1 MKHCVVI
8 PHFNHADQ
16 LSEFLPKL
24 MSSGVPVIVVDDG
37 SDIGQR
43 EKLRAL
49 LATYPDASLHFTERN
64 EGKGAA
70 FFKGVDIAGAL
81 GFTHVVQID
90 ADGQHDAKQ
99 LVEFIGQSCAYP
111 RALICGAPIFDDDAP
126 RARVYGRRVTDFF
139 VMLETLSLAIR
150 DSLCG
155 YRVYPLDALGEL
167 RSRYSFAEG
176 MGIDTDLIVKFSWEG
191 VPIRFLD
198 TRIVYGEG
206 GVSHFRYFGDNLRLV
221 RLHVRLL
228 WGAFFR
234 IPRFLFGRRRL
245 KPSIDHRRGS
255 TGA

>member
-1 MKHCVVI
+1 MNHCIVI
-8 PHFNHADQ
+8 PHFNHANQ

-37 SDIGQR
+37 SDTVQLD
-43 EKLRAL
+43 KLRAL
-49 LATYPDASLHFTERN
+49 LAAYSDASLHLTGRN
-64 EGKGAA
+64 QGKGAA
-70 FFKGVDIAGAL
+70 FFKGADIASTL

-90 ADGQHDAKQ
+90 ADGQHDAQ
-99 LVEFIGQSCAYP
+99 QIAEFIGQSRDYP
-111 RALICGAPIFDDDAP
+111 RALICGAPVFDDDAP

-139 VMLETLSLAIR
+139 VMLETFSLAIR

-155 YRVYPLDALGEL
+155 YRVYPLDLLSEL
-167 RSRYSFAEG
+167 RSKYTFADG

-198 TRIVYGEG
+198 TRIVYGER

-221 RLHVRLL
+221 RLHVRLML
-228 WGAFFR
+228 GAIFR
-234 IPRFLFGRRRL
+234 IPRFLLGRRRL
-245 KPSIDHRRGS
+245 QPSVDRRRGN

>member
-24 MSSGVPVIVVDDG
+24 ISSGVPVIVVDDG
-37 SDIGQR
+37 SDTAQR

-49 LATYPDASLHFTERN
+49 MAAYPDASLHLTERN

-70 FFKGVDIAGAL
+70 FFKGAEIADSL

-90 ADGQHDAKQ
+90 ADGQHDAQQ
-99 LVEFIGQSCAYP
+99 LADFISQSCAYP

-139 VMLETLSLAIR
+139 VMLETFSFAIR

-167 RSRYSFAEG
+167 RSRSSFADG
-176 MGIDTDLIVKFSWEG
+176 MAIDTDLIVKFSWEG
-191 VPIRFLD
+191 VPIRFLN
-198 TRIVYGEG
+198 TRIVYAEG

-228 WGAFFR
+228 LGAVFR
-234 IPRFLFGRRRL
+234 VPRFLLGRRRL
-245 KPSIDHRRGS
+245 KHSIDQRRGS
-255 TGA
+255 TGV